1 MYKIYI
7 DRPETFE
14 ATIQIEGADSTNS
27 LCRLVIE
34 SKNYSLLFEGKIE
47 NGNVKVPIPTLKSIL
62 KEGDSGKIKLE
73 VIAEDT
79 FFTPWEQEYETKL
92 SKKVTAEVVQP
103 TLKSNKPI
111 VEVTQVKNSQ
121 TTPPTFINY
130 LTEQF
135 KKNNISF
142 INVKDNIKLIKKI
155 TSEGAKKFDISPDS
169 PNILNGVTT
178 ALKNIDIT

>member
-1 MYKIYI
+1 LYKIYI
-7 DRPETFE
+7 DNPEIFE
-14 ATIQIEGADSTNS
+14 ASIQIEGADSTNS
-27 LCRLVIE
+27 ICRLVIE
-34 SKNYSLLFEGKIE
+34 SKNYSFLFEGKIE
-47 NGNVKVPIPTLKSIL
+47 NGNVRVPISPLKSIL
-62 KEGDSGKIKLE
+62 KEGDTGKIKLE

-79 FFTPWEQEYETKL
+79 FFTPWEQEYEAKL

-121 TTPPTFINY
+121 TTPSTFVNY

-142 INVKDNIKLIKKI
+142 INVKENIKLIKKI
-155 TSEGAKKFDISPDS
+155 TSEGVKKFNIDSDS
-169 PNILNGVTT
+169 PNVLNGVTT